1 MLSAI
6 RSGRPV
12 CCMPGSVIRR
22 MRFAPYWERS
32 KPISSAA
39 PAPNFRGG
47 APQVKTLSSVGTSGP
62 ALIATR
68 LPSRRLLRTA
78 RHSRVVRALRS
89 ELELLDLLGVV
100 AEDDGGVGPLGDAA
114 DLLHRCVELAHVV
127 DDGGG
132 CGGRA
137 VALAHV
143 HGVRREDHRP
153 GV

>member
-62 ALIATR
+62 ALIVAR
-68 LPSRRLLRTA
+68 LPSRRRLLRTA
-78 RHSRVVRALRS
+78 DHSRVVRALRGQ
-89 ELELLDLLGVV
+89 LELLDLLRVV
-100 AEDDGGVGPLGDAA
+100 AEDDGGVGLLGDTA
-114 DLLHRCVELAHVV
+114 DLLHRRV
-127 DDGGG
+127 
-132 CGGRA
+132 
-137 VALAHV
+137 
-143 HGVRREDHRP
+143 
-153 GV
+153 